1 MLRAYGPGCDG
12 SVIDAAH
19 GAIPPGAT
27 WIDLEEP
34 SRPEEM
40 LVERCLG
47 LDVPTPEELAEIEPS
62 SRLYEQ
68 DGALYMTLTAL
79 HGVES
84 GRPATAPIGFVLAD
98 NRLVTVRYI
107 SPKPIRAF
115 ADHVGRH
122 ADLVSDALTA
132 LCGLLDAIV
141 DRMADELEEVGRESE
156 KIAGHIFASTNEA
169 RRIPVARL
177 TILLNRIGRAQMLL
191 AQIRETETSTSRLLS
206 FLGASDRLRSRRAV
220 HARQRVAS
228 LATDTAS
235 LSDHS
240 AYLSNHVYFMLD
252 ASVGLI
258 SIEQNAAMKLF
269 SWVAIIFMPPTLIA
283 GIYGMNF
290 DLMPELNWSL
300 GYPWALLL
308 MLASMV
314 LPLWYLRR
322 RGWI

>member
-19 GAIPPGAT
+19 GTIPAGAT

-34 SRPEEM
+34 SRIEEM

-68 DGALYMTLTAL
+68 DGALYMTLTAV

-156 KIAGHIFASTNEA
+156 KIAGHIFAPTNEA

-206 FLGASDRLRSRRAV
+206 FLGASDRLRSRRAG
-220 HARQRVAS
+220 HARQRIAS

-240 AYLSNHVYFMLD
+240 AYLSNHIYFMLD

-290 DLMPELNWSL
+290 DLMPELNWVL
-300 GYPWALLL
+300 GYPWALVL

-314 LPLWYLRR
+314 LPLWYLKR